1 MPDIK
6 IIAALTVMII
16 YLRWEFL
23 SPFINPRT
31 GKKGSKFQRLLP
43 FIGFLISAILVQ
55 VAIILDSNPISFIV
69 LALGAITLLVSASY
83 GVLRRFRR

>member
-6 IIAALTVMII
+6 ILVALTVLII

-23 SPFINPRT
+23 SPYVNPKT
-31 GKKGSKFQRLLP
+31 GRRGTKFQIALP
-43 FIGFLISAILVQ
+43 FFGFLTAAILVQ
-55 VAIILDSNPISFIV
+55 LAVVLDTRPLSFILLGLGA
-69 LALGAITLLVSASY
+69 LALLSGAAY

>member
-6 IIAALTVMII
+6 IIVALTVLII

-23 SPFINPRT
+23 SPYVNPKT
-31 GKKGSKFQRLLP
+31 GRRGTKLQIALP
-43 FIGFLISAILVQ
+43 FLGFLTSAILVQ
-55 VAIILDSNPISFIV
+55 LAVILDTRPISFILLGLGA
-69 LALGAITLLVSASY
+69 LALVSGAAY

>member
-6 IIAALTVMII
+6 ILVALTVLII

-23 SPFINPRT
+23 SPYVNPKT
-31 GKKGSKFQRLLP
+31 GRRGTKFQIALP
-43 FIGFLISAILVQ
+43 FFGFLIAAILVQ
-55 VAIILDSNPISFIV
+55 LAVVLDTRPLSFILLGLGA
-69 LALGAITLLVSASY
+69 LALLSGAAY